1 MTLTVSEGLD
11 GMSKAQHV
19 GRLFLVSVLAALAV
33 CGVSAAASAT
43 PPAVTGKILAPALS
57 PASGQVVGIAHPV
70 VVRFT
75 SPVPDRAL
83 AERGVRITPST
94 PVPGQ
99 FSWIDDRTLQ
109 WNPDRF
115 WPANTA
121 VTVEAAGAR
130 SQFQVGDA
138 LVAVANTTTHQFTVS
153 INDQI
158 VQTMPASM
166 GKPGYE
172 TPLGTFP
179 VIEQFRDMIM
189 DSSTYGVP
197 IDDEEGYRLYV
208 EYATRITWGGIF
220 VHAAPWSVGS
230 QGFENVSHGCINLS
244 TENARWF
251 YDNAKIGDPVIVT
264 S

>member
-1 MTLTVSEGLD
+1 MTLTVAEGLD
-11 GMSKAQHV
+11 VMSKAQQV

-33 CGVSAAASAT
+33 CAVSATAAAQA
-43 PPAVTGKILAPALS
+43 PAVTGKIITPALS

-70 VVRFT
+70 VVRFA
-75 SPVPDRAL
+75 SPVSDRAL
-83 AERGVRITPST
+83 AEQGVRIMPST

-99 FSWIDDRTLQ
+99 FSWIDDRTVQ
-109 WNPDRF
+109 WTPEHF
-115 WPANTA
+115 WPAHTR

-153 INDQI
+153 INDQV

-197 IDDEEGYRLYV
+197 IDSEEGYRLYV

-220 VHAAPWSVGS
+220 VHAAPWSVNS

-244 TENARWF
+244 TENAQWF

-264 S
+264 D

>member
-11 GMSKAQHV
+11 GMWKSQHV

-33 CGVSAAASAT
+33 GAVSATASAQS
-43 PPAVTGKILAPALS
+43 PAVTGRVIAPALS
-57 PASGQVVGIAHPV
+57 PATGQVVGIAHPV
-70 VVRFT
+70 VIRFAT
-75 SPVPDRAL
+75 PVSDRAS
-83 AERGVRITPST
+83 AERGVQITPST
-94 PVPGQ
+94 PVTGQ
-99 FSWIDDRTLQ
+99 FSWIDDHSLQ
-109 WNPDRF
+109 WTPDRF
-115 WPANTA
+115 WPAHTA
-121 VTVEAAGAR
+121 VTVQAAGAR

-153 INDQI
+153 INDQV

-197 IDDEEGYRLYV
+197 VDSEQGYRLYV

-220 VHAAPWSVGS
+220 VHAAPWSVNS

-244 TENARWF
+244 TDNARWF

-264 S
+264 D